1 MSGHQDEVVS
11 IINGDLMNAVGSIK
25 IKAPLYFE
33 SAEGQ
38 NSWMGLFVGFYTCQL
53 AVDPWLIS
61 DKKNFLVSIPVPGR
75 RL

>member
-11 IINGDLMNAVGSIK
+11 LIKRGSMNAVGSIK
-25 IKAPLYFE
+25 IKAPLYFK

-38 NSWMGLFVGFYTCQL
+38 TLRWDSLILHMCQL

-61 DKKNFLVSIPVPGR
+61 DKKNFLVSIPVPGS